1 MRKKIQSLIQDLAQ
15 QITEQSLTDDAQLHQ
30 QLQKIYELS
39 VVLQH
44 QNLSNTPAQQGQEQ
58 LIEQTLNTFDLDKRP
73 GITPPEE
80 QHNEVP
86 PLMDTIKNLVDEMPE
101 AAPAA
106 ALFEPVESLTFVK
119 KEPHTTASNQEE
131 KQKENINDH
140 YSKTLKIDL
149 NDRLSFVQHLFDQ
162 NLKEYERVLQQISS
176 MTSWEEADYML
187 EHLVKKEYNNWEGK
201 EAVAARF
208 VAIIKTFFSE

>member
-58 LIEQTLNTFDLDKRP
+58 VIEQTLNTFDLDKRP
-73 GITPPEE
+73 SITPPEE

-106 ALFEPVESLTFVK
+106 ALFEPVESLRFVK

-208 VAIIKTFFSE
+208 VTIIKTFFSE

>member
-58 LIEQTLNTFDLDKRP
+58 VIEQTLNAFDLDKRP

-101 AAPAA
+101 A
-106 ALFEPVESLTFVK
+106 
-119 KEPHTTASNQEE
+119 ASNQEE

-208 VAIIKTFFSE
+208 VTIIKTFFSE